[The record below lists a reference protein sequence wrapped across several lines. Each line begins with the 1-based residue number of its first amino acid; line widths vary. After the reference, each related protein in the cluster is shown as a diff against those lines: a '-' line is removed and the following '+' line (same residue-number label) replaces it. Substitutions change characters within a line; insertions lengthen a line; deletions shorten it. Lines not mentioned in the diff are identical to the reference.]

1 MKRYLSLTA
10 AVLGAGILVLSGVS
24 RASDVPQAAAAP
36 AGFEVSQYRLG
47 PGDKVR
53 LIVFGQDNLGGEFS
67 VSAAGILSLPLIGDL
82 PAAGRTLSDVQSDI
96 TAKLADGYI
105 NDPKVSLEVIN
116 FRPFY
121 ILGEVNKPGEY
132 PYAAGLTVLNA
143 VAEAGG
149 FTYRANEHRVYIR
162 SDKQTDEAAYD
173 LTPQMTV
180 APGDTIRIRE
190 RHF

>member
-1 MKRYLSLTA
+1 M
-10 AVLGAGILVLSGVS
+10 VLSGVS

-53 LIVFGQDNLGGEFS
+53 LIVLGQDNLGGEFS

-132 PYAAGLTVLNA
+132 PYEAGLTVLNA

-180 APGDTIRIRE
+180 APGDTIRIKE